1 MPKSEDVCPKS
12 DIINSFLKIVYNI
25 ALCHLSKQA
34 TTVFS
39 SCSPKYKS
47 KFSHRISARLSII
60 MTPSILALLPIL
72 NLLSIIKSAILA
84 TSQIGGIYSK
94 DYKTE
99 QNQISVS
106 PNLAYRI
113 YLKSKTLMLR
123 N

>member
-1 MPKSEDVCPKS
+1 
-12 DIINSFLKIVYNI
+12 
-25 ALCHLSKQA
+25 
-34 TTVFS
+34 
-39 SCSPKYKS
+39 
-47 KFSHRISARLSII
+47 

-84 TSQIGGIYSK
+84 ASQTGGIYSK

-106 PNLAYRI
+106 SNLAYRI